1 MGALYWRLAI
11 DERDGCFED
20 LVFVV
25 KFLYSE
31 YDILI
36 IGRSDPA
43 NSLLRDNPCSDEK
56 SWHLLRE
63 IDPLRPISECCVQ
76 NG

>member
-1 MGALYWRLAI
+1 MGALYWRLTI
-11 DERDGCFED
+11 DERDGFFED
-20 LVFVV
+20 LGFAV

-31 YDILI
+31 YDLWI

-43 NSLLRDNPCSDEK
+43 NSILIDNPCSDER
-56 SWHLLRE
+56 SLHLLRE
-63 IDPLRPISECCVQ
+63 IDPLRPISEFCVQ

>member
-1 MGALYWRLAI
+1 MGALYWLLTI

-25 KFLYSE
+25 KCLYNE

-43 NSLLRDNPCSDEK
+43 NSLFRDNPCSD
-56 SWHLLRE
+56 
-63 IDPLRPISECCVQ
+63 
-76 NG
+76 

>member
-1 MGALYWRLAI
+1 MGALYWRLTM

-20 LVFVV
+20 IVFVV
-25 KFLYSE
+25 ECLYNE
-31 YDILI
+31 YDLFI

-43 NSLLRDNPCSDEK
+43 NSILRDNPCSDER
-56 SWHLLRE
+56 SWNLSKE
-63 IDPLRPISECCVQ
+63 INPLRTIYECCVQ

>member
-1 MGALYWRLAI
+1 MGALYWRLTI
-11 DERDGCFED
+11 DERDGCFAD

-25 KFLYSE
+25 RCLYSE
-31 YDILI
+31 YDIFI
-36 IGRSDPA
+36 ICRSDPT
-43 NSLLRDNPCSDEK
+43 NSLLRDNPYSNER

-63 IDPLRPISECCVQ
+63 IDPLIPISECCVQ